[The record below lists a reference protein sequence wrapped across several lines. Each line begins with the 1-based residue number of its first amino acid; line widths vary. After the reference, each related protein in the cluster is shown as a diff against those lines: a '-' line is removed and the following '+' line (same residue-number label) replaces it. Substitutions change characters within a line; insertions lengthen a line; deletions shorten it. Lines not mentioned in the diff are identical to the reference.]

1 MASTSS
7 SSPTTGGPS
16 PLANIIT
23 QVPQSANTFAS
34 SAAARPVKIKKKKQQ
49 DSAPNKPRKSIPT
62 TTAITTP
69 SVAPTTDTTA
79 QNATTTTPLTPAEAA
94 AQAAANMQAKQQQQ
108 QQALAP
114 PRTTSKQQPRKPSS
128 TATATATAATRST
141 SASTTTTTTA
151 AAAPTTAT
159 PAATSTPT
167 AAPTPAPPTTRSQA
181 YTTTAPKEKAATPKP
196 SLTPAEAAAKAK
208 SATTAT
214 QNKPKFMRRFIA
226 IITCSSPSHMVS
238 PSDDSAR
245 TLTGGNASSS
255 TKKSYEAGTASTLD
269 GPATTAKSPATA
281 AAPATA
287 AKEINEKSTLKP
299 PSAALQPPTTPTK
312 SSTLSVP
319 ATNGHLTPSSSS
331 SSALLAS
338 GANAPPSPSPSTIAG
353 GTRLP
358 REETGDV
365 TSGAVVPPGA
375 SYVHSGTAGPGNMF
389 RLASAVDG
397 VPSLGIIAAV
407 AGTGKDEAGLGVPIT
422 PGATPRQSLLA
433 TPEVAAAAA
442 AATASAAAGGS
453 EQSEELETEDEDEM
467 DDEEDE
473 DDGAHLD
480 EDEYELSEE
489 ALEEQRLIAQ
499 GGNGIPVDEDG
510 NPQPLLSPIIEK
522 DSGRKCLVLD
532 LDETLVH
539 SSFKMIHN
547 ADFIVP
553 VEIEGHSHSVYVIKR
568 PGVDEFMRRMGELY
582 EVVVF
587 TASLSKYADP
597 VLDMLDIHRVVRH
610 RLFRESCFNH
620 KGNYVKDL
628 SQLGRPIGETL
639 ILDNSP
645 ASYIF
650 HPNNAVPISS
660 WFNDPHDTE
669 LVDLCEFLRDLSVV
683 DDVRTVLDGA
693 L

>member
-23 QVPQSANTFAS
+23 QVPQSTNTFAS
-34 SAAARPVKIKKKKQQ
+34 SAAAARPVKIKKKKQQ
-49 DSAPNKPRKSIPT
+49 DSNPNKPRKSTTT

-79 QNATTTTPLTPAEAA
+79 QNAATTTPLTPAEAA

-128 TATATATAATRST
+128 TTATAATRSP
-141 SASTTTTTTA
+141 SASTTTATA
-151 AAAPTTAT
+151 AAPTTTTAT

-181 YTTTAPKEKAATPKP
+181 YTTTAPKEKSATPKP

-208 SATTAT
+208 STTTT

-269 GPATTAKSPATA
+269 GPAPTAKSPATA

-287 AKEINEKSTLKP
+287 PKEITEKSTLKP

-338 GANAPPSPSPSTIAG
+338 TAGANAPPSPSPSTIAG

-453 EQSEELETEDEDEM
+453 EQSEEMETEDEDEM

>member
-1 MASTSS
+1 
-7 SSPTTGGPS
+7 
-16 PLANIIT
+16 
-23 QVPQSANTFAS
+23 
-34 SAAARPVKIKKKKQQ
+34 
-49 DSAPNKPRKSIPT
+49 
-62 TTAITTP
+62 
-69 SVAPTTDTTA
+69 
-79 QNATTTTPLTPAEAA
+79 
-94 AQAAANMQAKQQQQ
+94 MQAKQHAQQHQ
-108 QQALAP
+108 HAQAP
-114 PRTTSKQQPRKPSS
+114 PRTTSKQQRKPS
-128 TATATATAATRST
+128 TTVTKST
-141 SASTTTTTTA
+141 SATPATPPPANPAAATPATQATTSPAPPAAAPATTQHPQNTTTTTA
-151 AAAPTTAT
+151 EKLSPAQAAA
-159 PAATSTPT
+159 
-167 AAPTPAPPTTRSQA
+167 R
-181 YTTTAPKEKAATPKP
+181 
-196 SLTPAEAAAKAK
+196 AK
-208 SATTAT
+208 SSANP
-214 QNKPKFMRRFIA
+214 QNKPKFIRRIIA
-226 IITCSSPSHMVS
+226 IITCSSPTHIPS

-245 TLTGGNASSS
+245 TLSSS
-255 TKKSYEAGTASTLD
+255 TTTAAGGKKSYEAGTASTLD
-269 GPATTAKSPATA
+269 KPATTTTA
-281 AAPATA
+281 AAAQNGTA
-287 AKEINEKSTLKP
+287 ATNQDPSEKSGLKP
-299 PSAALQPPTTPTK
+299 PPGPLSIQTPSTPIK
-312 SSTLSVP
+312 SSSLTVP
-319 ATNGHLTPSSSS
+319 TSNGPASPSPSTS
-331 SSALLAS
+331 SSAILT
-338 GANAPPSPSPSTIAG
+338 GPNAPPSPSPSAIAG

-375 SYVHSGTAGPGNMF
+375 SYVAQGGAGPGNMF

-407 AGTGKDEAGLGVPIT
+407 AGTGAKEDGLPT
-422 PGATPRQSLLA
+422 TAPHQALLA
-433 TPEVAAAAA
+433 TPEPAT
-442 AATASAAAGGS
+442 AATAT
-453 EQSEELETEDEDEM
+453 LVETEDEDEEED
-467 DDEEDE
+467 DDEEDDEEE
-473 DDGAHLD
+473 DHQQGVHMD
-480 EDEYELSEE
+480 EDEYEMSEE

-499 GGNGIPVDEDG
+499 GGIGIPIDEDG
-510 NPQPLLSPIIEK
+510 NPHPLLSPIIDK
-522 DSGRKCLVLD
+522 DEGRKCLVLD

-539 SSFKMIHN
+539 SSFKMIQN

-553 VEIEGHSHSVYVIKR
+553 VEIEGNFHNVYVIKR

-628 SQLGRPIGETL
+628 SQLGREIGETL